1 MQFRKYSTIENTYLT
16 SFLDKI
22 KTEGYDQMEYVV
34 QEKVHGS
41 NVCIITDGK
50 VIQFVKRT
58 EIIEDEASFFRINQ
72 LREKYSDKIFSLYRS
87 LKQEFEINSL
97 SIFGEYFGGYYPHIN
112 VKKDLLAKT
121 VQKGVYYLPNNEFYA
136 FDILL
141 NGHVYLDVDTCNRL
155 FHEFGFVYA
164 ESLFRGNLQ
173 ESLNYQNDFQSTI
186 PHKFNLPIIE
196 DNACEGVIIR
206 PIKPIFLSNGSRVLL
221 KNKNEKWSEI
231 SKRTDKQR
239 SPKIQRE
246 NKTLSNECSELI
258 LELET
263 YITLNRFQNIHSK
276 LGVIDIQKDFGKL
289 MGLYSTDVLEEFL
302 KMNESN
308 YVGLDKSEQKIITKE
323 LTAMVKAFLKS
334 IAK

>member
-50 VIQFVKRT
+50 VIQFAKRT
-58 EIIEDEASFFRINQ
+58 EIIEDEVSFFRINQ
-72 LREKYSDKIFSLYRS
+72 LREYYSDKIFSLFRS

-97 SIFGEYFGGYYPHIN
+97 SIFGEYFGGYYPHKK
-112 VKKDLLAKT
+112 VKKDPLAKT

-141 NGHVYLDVDTCNRL
+141 NGHIYLDVDVCNRL
-155 FHEFGFVYA
+155 FHEFEFVYA

-186 PHKFNLPIIE
+186 PHKFKLPIIE
-196 DNACEGVIIR
+196 DNACEGIIIR
-206 PIKPIFLSNGSRVLL
+206 PVKPLFLSNGSRVLL

-231 SKRTDKQR
+231 SKRTDKHR

-246 NKTLSNECSELI
+246 NKTLSNECSEMI
-258 LELET
+258 EELKS
-263 YITLNRFQNIHSK
+263 YITLNRLQNVQSK
-276 LGVIDIQKDFGKL
+276 LGTLEVKKDFGKL
-289 MGLYSTDVLEEFL
+289 IGLFSTDILEEFL
-302 KMNESN
+302 KMNASN
-308 YVGLDKSEQKIITKE
+308 YEGLDKSEQKIITKE
-323 LTAMVKAFLKS
+323 LTAMVKVFLKS
-334 IAK
+334 TYE